1 MGEHERIRKSIDDD
15 LAGTGCCF
23 LAANMLNI
31 YSQTAYLHSFNA
43 DSLKYVQADAF
54 RHNKCRISSTREEA
68 LAITIKP
75 QGEAQ
80 NA

>member
-1 MGEHERIRKSIDDD
+1 MGEHERIRKSIDD
-15 LAGTGCCF
+15 LAVTGCCF
-23 LAANMLNI
+23 IPANMLNAD
-31 YSQTAYLHSFNA
+31 SRNAYLHSCNA

-54 RHNKCRISSTREEA
+54 RHNKCGYSSTRKES
-68 LAITIKP
+68 LAKIKP

>member
-15 LAGTGCCF
+15 LSGNGCCF
-23 LAANMLNI
+23 VPANMLNVN
-31 YSQTAYLHSFNA
+31 SLNVYLHSFNA

-54 RHNKCRISSTREEA
+54 RHNKCGFSSTQES
-68 LAITIKP
+68 LTKNIKP
-75 QGEAQ
+75 QGEAK

>member
-1 MGEHERIRKSIDDD
+1 MGEHERMRKSIDD
-15 LAGTGCCF
+15 LAVTGYCF
-23 LAANMLNI
+23 IPANTLNV
-31 YSQTAYLHSFNA
+31 YSQNAYLHSFNA

-54 RHNKCRISSTREEA
+54 RHNNCGFSSTREES
-68 LAITIKP
+68 LAKNKP

>member
-1 MGEHERIRKSIDDD
+1 MGEHERIRKSIDYD
-15 LAGTGCCF
+15 LAVTGCCF
-23 LAANMLNI
+23 VPANMLDV
-31 YSQTAYLHSFNA
+31 YSKNAYLHSFDA

-54 RHNKCRISSTREEA
+54 RHNKCRFSSTRKEA
-68 LAITIKP
+68 LQIIKP